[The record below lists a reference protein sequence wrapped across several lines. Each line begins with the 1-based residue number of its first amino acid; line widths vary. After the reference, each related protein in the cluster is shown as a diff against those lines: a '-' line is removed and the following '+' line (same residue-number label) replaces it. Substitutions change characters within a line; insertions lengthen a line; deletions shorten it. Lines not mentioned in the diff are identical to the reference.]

1 MISEFLKIQKIWE
14 IQKILTSRYN
24 YLRAQPCM
32 QHTVMQNTPLAEIPD
47 AKQASIPNTPNTT
60 IPEYGSI
67 DLQFAGRKLTALEK
81 DAAQNAVK
89 SSKHTYLQALPNH
102 AVNES
107 GMLQGFV
114 FSCDTSDKACVL
126 PMTEEMFSMTT
137 VYECSGNAMR
147 STFNKNALR
156 ITANLGHYV
165 EKLMSLR
172 DDLTHLDQPRARF
185 TCIPDVDDMINDEDY
200 HENRFEDEDWWQP
213 SMPCRVGVYHG
224 FRQSMERDARQ
235 HTLYIVVSGCET
247 YAANELYN
255 LWQDSATHM
264 TAKQF
269 VESEEVEWLR
279 RCTLRSQQRVAAM
292 VAQNFELDVPLTNDF
307 LSPRKDSIAVPIVQ
321 TFTHD
326 ILHDAT
332 NDRILQTNHA
342 TFLHNTKNGVAF
354 DVFSSE
360 GVWLFQ
366 GPTDNT
372 NFYEYGGVFR
382 RSTQAVAFPSSSVRF
397 HSQYIPQGDCRVAS
411 QFMRDMSEHCDAL
424 PGAQDGCDEC
434 SNYNEYNAAS
444 AYEKEYARQSE
455 EQIRSSLKKVYEA
468 YEQKYMDPEA
478 EQLMYELPDSPRSRQ
493 SSNDSHD
500 SHASN
505 DSQDL
510 SGLDNSTVEHAHT
523 DVSFK
528 QESCIWHKHEHL
540 ICGNQKITGGPGEE
554 DHNHQ
559 QNCSNVH
566 NGIILT
572 DISKHK
578 GRYMYPDEMFLQSLQ
593 QLGFDRNDG
602 VVILMPLCVIYN
614 DDKSNT

>member
-1 MISEFLKIQKIWE
+1 M
-14 IQKILTSRYN
+14 
-24 YLRAQPCM
+24 RARWSLQRPE
-32 QHTVMQNTPLAEIPD
+32 MQNTALPEIPD
-47 AKQASIPNTPNTT
+47 TEQASIPNIPKTT
-60 IPEYGSI
+60 IPENGSI

-89 SSKHTYLQALPNH
+89 SSKHTCLQVLPNH
-102 AVNES
+102 SVNES

-114 FSCDTSDKACVL
+114 FSCDTSDQACVL
-126 PMTEEMFSMTT
+126 PMAEEMFTMTT

-147 STFNKNALR
+147 STFNQNALR
-156 ITANLGHYV
+156 ITANLSHYV
-165 EKLMSLR
+165 EKLTSLR
-172 DDLTHLDQPRARF
+172 DDLTRLDQPRARF

-213 SMPCRVGVYHG
+213 SMPWRVGVYHG

-264 TAKQF
+264 TARQF

-292 VAQNFELDVPLTNDF
+292 VAQNFELDIPLTNDF

-397 HSQYIPQGDCRVAS
+397 HSQYTPQGDCRVAS
-411 QFMRDMSEHCDAL
+411 QFMRDISEDLDAL
-424 PGAQDGCDEC
+424 KGAQDGCDGHDGF
-434 SNYNEYNAAS
+434 SQSYGYNRYNAAS
-444 AYEKEYARQSE
+444 AYEKEYSKQSE
-455 EQIRSSLKKVYEA
+455 EQIRISLMQAYEA
-468 YEQKYMDPEA
+468 YEEKYIDPGT
-478 EQLMYELPDSPRSRQ
+478 EQLTYTLPDSPGSGRSF
-493 SSNDSHD
+493 ND

-510 SGLDNSTVEHAHT
+510 SGLDSSTVEHVRSDASSTQT
-523 DVSFK
+523 DHV
-528 QESCIWHKHEHL
+528 WHQHEHL
-540 ICGNQKITGGPGEE
+540 MCGNQNKIRNFSKY
-554 DHNHQ
+554 DNQQ

-572 DISKHK
+572 NITKHK

-614 DDKSNT
+614 DDESNT